1 MFTITSFQKK
11 MKKLIIVIIIK
22 LCKKLNRNYVLI
34 KMDEK

>member
-22 LCKKLNRNYVLI
+22 LYKKLNRNYVLI

>member
-11 MKKLIIVIIIK
+11 MKMLIIVIIIK
-22 LCKKLNRNYVLI
+22 LYKKLNRNYVLI